1 MLFRVIILWILILSV
16 LPSKAQID
24 TLQLSSFEDRTVL
37 YKKAEYTFSALS
49 FQLDTTSPNFK
60 NQLSNWQPLISKP
73 STYAQQA
80 NWLHFFLKNDTDTT
94 QKIYVYLT
102 NVNQRVRFFVTE
114 NGHTKVLE
122 GGTMLPTVQ
131 WAYPESDLYIPLDMR
146 KGQTLDVLVRIAHHT
161 SIFPFWTSFQSP
173 KPSWDL
179 NLQKEYYF
187 FNTTLYDYRKNMPEF
202 QYRSWIQGALALV
215 VLFVGLLYWKY
226 RQRIYIYYWV
236 YVFCGFLFSLLKT
249 RSYTP
254 IGQSLGEWPMLKTHL
269 MEGLLSWGVGAYLLF
284 MIELLDLSKGHPIM
298 KRWFQRMAAL
308 LVGYGFFYMA
318 LILLTNDLGIQQFS
332 FWWGRIVAL
341 PIYGV
346 TLFWISRSVKS
357 SMVKYVIWA
366 NIMLGFFGILAW
378 LRAGGILLKGV
389 KLPGNVDDL
398 LTLAFAVVVEILVL
412 SLAVAHRFRLMEKE
426 NADNQLA
433 YYVAL
438 QNKSVYEKRMAE
450 TEMQALRSQMN
461 PHFLFNSLNSL
472 EYLIMSNDEPKAT
485 GYLAKFSKLLRMILN
500 HSREESITLEEELTA
515 LRYYLDIEAM
525 RLGDDFSYVIQVE
538 KNVDTERV
546 VIPPLLLQPFVE
558 NAIWHGLMPSDQP
571 SKNLTIR
578 IRPMGINCIGF
589 EIEDNGIGRKK
600 ATELRN
606 RSTVKRKSFGMDIT
620 QQRIEL
626 FNKNYPTQLSIE
638 IFDLQRENQTGTMVK
653 IEYKMRE

>member
-1 MLFRVIILWILILSV
+1 
-16 LPSKAQID
+16 
-24 TLQLSSFEDRTVL
+24 
-37 YKKAEYTFSALS
+37 
-49 FQLDTTSPNFK
+49 
-60 NQLSNWQPLISKP
+60 
-73 STYAQQA
+73 
-80 NWLHFFLKNDTDTT
+80 
-94 QKIYVYLT
+94 
-102 NVNQRVRFFVTE
+102 
-114 NGHTKVLE
+114 
-122 GGTMLPTVQ
+122 
-131 WAYPESDLYIPLDMR
+131 
-146 KGQTLDVLVRIAHHT
+146 
-161 SIFPFWTSFQSP
+161 
-173 KPSWDL
+173 
-179 NLQKEYYF
+179 
-187 FNTTLYDYRKNMPEF
+187 
-202 QYRSWIQGALALV
+202 
-215 VLFVGLLYWKY
+215 
-226 RQRIYIYYWV
+226 
-236 YVFCGFLFSLLKT
+236 
-249 RSYTP
+249 
-254 IGQSLGEWPMLKTHL
+254 
-269 MEGLLSWGVGAYLLF
+269 
-284 MIELLDLSKGHPIM
+284 
-298 KRWFQRMAAL
+298 
-308 LVGYGFFYMA
+308 
-318 LILLTNDLGIQQFS
+318 
-332 FWWGRIVAL
+332 
-341 PIYGV
+341 
-346 TLFWISRSVKS
+346 
-357 SMVKYVIWA
+357 MVKYVIWA